1 MHTAQAAILATV
13 PPVGRYVFF
22 NLAANATPATLRD
35 SLSRLAPLV
44 DGDHTLLAVGPQ
56 LVAALGATVPGLRE
70 FPAMTGHGADVPS
83 TPTALCCW
91 LRGDEKGDLLLQAR
105 AIEKALAPALHFHRA
120 VDAFRYKLGA
130 SGHGRDL
137 TGYEDGT
144 ENPDGDEAVEAALV
158 QGQGAGLDGS
168 SFVAMQ
174 QWVHDMHAFEAT
186 SGTERDHIMGRNL
199 QTNDELEDAPESA
212 HVKRTEQESFT
223 PEDWRALF
231 EINVF
236 GVQRVIRA
244 VWLQKGC
251 IDCVGEEPNAVA
263 LWLEVKG
270 QYREPLGELIRSGL
284 VWTPVALGIGAS
296 VRLSKYSNAMLK
308 LHRRHASGPHWYLQM
323 VGVEPSK
330 QGRGLGSRLL
340 AHGLARASTL
350 PVYLETDVERNVG
363 LYRRHGFEV
372 MEHASTAE
380 PVPLWS
386 MLRSLTPNA

>member
-44 DGDHTLLAVGPQ
+44 DGDHTLLAVGSQ

-174 QWVHDMHAFEAT
+174 QWVHDMDAFEAT

-199 QTNDELEDAPESA
+199 QTNEELEDAPESA

-223 PEDWRALF
+223 PEAFVLRRSMPWALGQKMGLMF
-231 EINVF
+231 VAF
-236 GVQRVIRA
+236 GHSLDAYEVQMRRMA
-244 VWLQKGC
+244 
-251 IDCVGEEPNAVA
+251 GEEDGTIDGLFKISKPVSGSY
-263 LWLEVKG
+263 LWCPPMYGGAPDLR
-270 QYREPLGELIRSGL
+270 QLGL
-284 VWTPVALGIGAS
+284 
-296 VRLSKYSNAMLK
+296 
-308 LHRRHASGPHWYLQM
+308 
-323 VGVEPSK
+323 
-330 QGRGLGSRLL
+330 
-340 AHGLARASTL
+340 
-350 PVYLETDVERNVG
+350 
-363 LYRRHGFEV
+363 
-372 MEHASTAE
+372 
-380 PVPLWS
+380 
-386 MLRSLTPNA
+386 

>member
-105 AIEKALAPALHFHRA
+105 AIEKAVAPALHFHRA

-174 QWVHDMHAFEAT
+174 QWVHDMDAFEAT

-223 PEDWRALF
+223 PEAFVLRRSMPWALGQKMGLMF
-231 EINVF
+231 VAF
-236 GVQRVIRA
+236 GRSLDAYEVQMRRMA
-244 VWLQKGC
+244 
-251 IDCVGEEPNAVA
+251 GEEDGTIDGLFKISKPVTGSYLWCPPMQGGAPN
-263 LWLEVKG
+263 L
-270 QYREPLGELIRSGL
+270 QQLGL
-284 VWTPVALGIGAS
+284 
-296 VRLSKYSNAMLK
+296 
-308 LHRRHASGPHWYLQM
+308 
-323 VGVEPSK
+323 
-330 QGRGLGSRLL
+330 
-340 AHGLARASTL
+340 
-350 PVYLETDVERNVG
+350 
-363 LYRRHGFEV
+363 
-372 MEHASTAE
+372 
-380 PVPLWS
+380 
-386 MLRSLTPNA
+386 

>member
-144 ENPDGDEAVEAALV
+144 ENPDGDEAVAAALV

-174 QWVHDMHAFEAT
+174 QWVHDMDAFEAT

-212 HVKRTEQESFT
+212 HVKRTAQESFE
-223 PEDWRALF
+223 PEAFVLRRSMPWWQVSPHGHDQSGLMFSAFGCSFDAFEAQMRRMLGMDDGISDALF
-231 EINVF
+231 GF
-236 GVQRVIRA
+236 S
-244 VWLQKGC
+244 K
-251 IDCVGEEPNAVA
+251 
-263 LWLEVKG
+263 
-270 QYREPLGELIRSGL
+270 PLTGSYF
-284 VWTPVALGIGAS
+284 WCPPV
-296 VRLSKYSNAMLK
+296 
-308 LHRRHASGPHWYLQM
+308 
-323 VGVEPSK
+323 K
-330 QGRGLGSRLL
+330 QGKLDLSLL
-340 AHGLARASTL
+340 HIPS
-350 PVYLETDVERNVG
+350 
-363 LYRRHGFEV
+363 
-372 MEHASTAE
+372 
-380 PVPLWS
+380 
-386 MLRSLTPNA
+386 

>member
-44 DGDHTLLAVGPQ
+44 DGDHTLLAVGSQ

-105 AIEKALAPALHFHRA
+105 AIEKAVAPALHFHRA

-174 QWVHDMHAFEAT
+174 QWVHDMDAFEAT

-223 PEDWRALF
+223 PEAFVLR
-231 EINVF
+231 
-236 GVQRVIRA
+236 
-244 VWLQKGC
+244 
-251 IDCVGEEPNAVA
+251 
-263 LWLEVKG
+263 
-270 QYREPLGELIRSGL
+270 RSMP
-284 VWTPVALGIGAS
+284 WALGHKMGLMFVAFGCTLDAFEAQMRRMAGLEDGITDGIFKISKPVSGSYLWCPPMLGGQPDLRQIGI
-296 VRLSKYSNAMLK
+296 
-308 LHRRHASGPHWYLQM
+308 
-323 VGVEPSK
+323 
-330 QGRGLGSRLL
+330 
-340 AHGLARASTL
+340 
-350 PVYLETDVERNVG
+350 
-363 LYRRHGFEV
+363 
-372 MEHASTAE
+372 
-380 PVPLWS
+380 
-386 MLRSLTPNA
+386 

>member
-174 QWVHDMHAFEAT
+174 QWVHDMDAFEAT

-223 PEDWRALF
+223 PEAFVLRRSMPWALGQKMGLMF
-231 EINVF
+231 VAF
-236 GVQRVIRA
+236 GHSLDAYEVQMRRMA
-244 VWLQKGC
+244 
-251 IDCVGEEPNAVA
+251 GEEDGTIDGLFKISKPVSGSY
-263 LWLEVKG
+263 LWCPPMYGGAPDLR
-270 QYREPLGELIRSGL
+270 QLGL
-284 VWTPVALGIGAS
+284 
-296 VRLSKYSNAMLK
+296 
-308 LHRRHASGPHWYLQM
+308 
-323 VGVEPSK
+323 
-330 QGRGLGSRLL
+330 
-340 AHGLARASTL
+340 
-350 PVYLETDVERNVG
+350 
-363 LYRRHGFEV
+363 
-372 MEHASTAE
+372 
-380 PVPLWS
+380 
-386 MLRSLTPNA
+386 

>member
-44 DGDHTLLAVGPQ
+44 DGDHTLLAVGSQ

-105 AIEKALAPALHFHRA
+105 AIEKAVAPALHFHRA

-174 QWVHDMHAFEAT
+174 QWVHDMDAFEAT

-223 PEDWRALF
+223 PEAFVLRRSMPWALGQKMGLMF
-231 EINVF
+231 VAF
-236 GVQRVIRA
+236 GHSLDAYEVQMRRMA
-244 VWLQKGC
+244 
-251 IDCVGEEPNAVA
+251 GEEDGTIDGLFKISKPVSGSY
-263 LWLEVKG
+263 LWCPPMYGGAPDLR
-270 QYREPLGELIRSGL
+270 QLGL
-284 VWTPVALGIGAS
+284 
-296 VRLSKYSNAMLK
+296 
-308 LHRRHASGPHWYLQM
+308 
-323 VGVEPSK
+323 
-330 QGRGLGSRLL
+330 
-340 AHGLARASTL
+340 
-350 PVYLETDVERNVG
+350 
-363 LYRRHGFEV
+363 
-372 MEHASTAE
+372 
-380 PVPLWS
+380 
-386 MLRSLTPNA
+386 

>member
-105 AIEKALAPALHFHRA
+105 AIEKAVAPALHFHRA

-174 QWVHDMHAFEAT
+174 QWVHDMDAFEAT

-223 PEDWRALF
+223 PEAFVLRRSMPWALGSKMGLMF
-231 EINVF
+231 VAF
-236 GVQRVIRA
+236 GHSLDAYEVQMRRMA
-244 VWLQKGC
+244 
-251 IDCVGEEPNAVA
+251 GEEDGITDAMFTISKPVSGSY
-263 LWLEVKG
+263 LWCPPMYGGAPDLR
-270 QYREPLGELIRSGL
+270 QLGL
-284 VWTPVALGIGAS
+284 
-296 VRLSKYSNAMLK
+296 
-308 LHRRHASGPHWYLQM
+308 
-323 VGVEPSK
+323 
-330 QGRGLGSRLL
+330 
-340 AHGLARASTL
+340 
-350 PVYLETDVERNVG
+350 
-363 LYRRHGFEV
+363 
-372 MEHASTAE
+372 
-380 PVPLWS
+380 
-386 MLRSLTPNA
+386 

>member
-13 PPVGRYVFF
+13 PPIGRYVFF
-22 NLAANATPATLRD
+22 KLAANVAPATLRD

-105 AIEKALAPALHFHRA
+105 AIEKAVAPALHFHRA

-174 QWVHDMHAFEAT
+174 QWVHDMDAFEAT
-186 SGTERDHIMGRNL
+186 SGTERDHIIGRNL

-223 PEDWRALF
+223 PEAFVLRRSMPWALGQKMGLMF
-231 EINVF
+231 DAF
-236 GVQRVIRA
+236 GHSLDAYEVQMRRMA
-244 VWLQKGC
+244 
-251 IDCVGEEPNAVA
+251 GEEDGTIDGLFKISKPVTGSYLWCPPMQDGAPN
-263 LWLEVKG
+263 L
-270 QYREPLGELIRSGL
+270 QQLGL
-284 VWTPVALGIGAS
+284 
-296 VRLSKYSNAMLK
+296 
-308 LHRRHASGPHWYLQM
+308 
-323 VGVEPSK
+323 
-330 QGRGLGSRLL
+330 
-340 AHGLARASTL
+340 
-350 PVYLETDVERNVG
+350 
-363 LYRRHGFEV
+363 
-372 MEHASTAE
+372 
-380 PVPLWS
+380 
-386 MLRSLTPNA
+386 